1 MKFENK
7 AASVEVLLVMFLDEP
22 VFFTSMLYLKEL
34 KVGLSLPP
42 KIWTSLE
49 RHSQLYQIFTLTNPA
64 LIVLCLTCVV
74 FLSQI
79 SEKSR
84 TRPMDLA
91 TRLFTILL
99 TICDP
104 WPDITSQSWP
114 ETKTVIQRR
123 PEIRLMYI
131 LWVS

>member
-49 RHSQLYQIFTLTNPA
+49 RHSQLYQMVVEFLQLLSWYRRFVKPA
-64 LIVLCLTCVV
+64 FSDVNY
-74 FLSQI
+74 
-79 SEKSR
+79 
-84 TRPMDLA
+84 P
-91 TRLFTILL
+91 
-99 TICDP
+99 
-104 WPDITSQSWP
+104 
-114 ETKTVIQRR
+114 
-123 PEIRLMYI
+123 
-131 LWVS
+131 